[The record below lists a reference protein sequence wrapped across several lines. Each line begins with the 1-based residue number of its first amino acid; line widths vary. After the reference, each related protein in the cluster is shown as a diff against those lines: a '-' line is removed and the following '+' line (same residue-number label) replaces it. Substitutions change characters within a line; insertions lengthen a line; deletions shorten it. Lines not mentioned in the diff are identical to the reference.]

1 MAAIHW
7 VTYKEHSPQCNVAC
21 AHKQPMGKPRNVG
34 IVWYCNQLQYH
45 TTGCMALYVHAL
57 LLDYGSG
64 SICHVAARK
73 PSVSHIAHGTEHR
86 WIQRLTIHMSSEILS
101 SAWCHNS
108 YAKSTS
114 DVSSPLARVPKSCTR
129 ALNLLGLRDG
139 VCVANRQNSWQL
151 SVSKTPPDRSATIEH
166 KASLHVQC
174 AIASCLCC
182 WFVAHVLMPD
192 ISYHQKIMHMCF
204 FGNLPQYTWKKN
216 NNAHLQHGGQATST
230 CGCICTFTCILLW
243 AEHLWHEC
251 FDAICQGRVLDEGLE
266 GVS

>member
-1 MAAIHW
+1 MLHVPISNPWASHATLELCDIA
-7 VTYKEHSPQCNVAC
+7 TSCNITQLVAW
-21 AHKQPMGKPRNVG
+21 H
-34 IVWYCNQLQYH
+34 
-45 TTGCMALYVHAL
+45 LYVHAL

-139 VCVANRQNSWQL
+139 VCVANRQNS
-151 SVSKTPPDRSATIEH
+151 
-166 KASLHVQC
+166 
-174 AIASCLCC
+174 
-182 WFVAHVLMPD
+182 
-192 ISYHQKIMHMCF
+192 
-204 FGNLPQYTWKKN
+204 
-216 NNAHLQHGGQATST
+216 
-230 CGCICTFTCILLW
+230 
-243 AEHLWHEC
+243 
-251 FDAICQGRVLDEGLE
+251 
-266 GVS
+266 